1 MHSVFIVGKHSF
13 RQTDRFSICHIKNKE
28 AIFNRYMFIYDFI
41 SFLSKKLLFLRFFTW
56 DFCHIIINKVY
67 LFSTFLSKT
76 ILILT

>member
-1 MHSVFIVGKHSF
+1 
-13 RQTDRFSICHIKNKE
+13 
-28 AIFNRYMFIYDFI
+28 MFIYDFI